1 MLTGIR
7 VQADQLYFGLQ
18 VSPVLMRLIEAETS
32 ETVNKKQKDISIMKA
47 LFFKI
52 EDLNKDVV
60 TFESTPCQAANVT
73 VVYQSLTNSCNFKVT
88 ISWDIQ
94 NFHAEATKRER
105 AVSFLFFCLRNEKNL
120 TKEIIS
126 EILNG

>member
-1 MLTGIR
+1 
-7 VQADQLYFGLQ
+7 
-18 VSPVLMRLIEAETS
+18 
-32 ETVNKKQKDISIMKA
+32 MKA

-60 TFESTPCQAANVT
+60 TFESTPCQAAAANVT
-73 VVYQSLTNSCNFKVT
+73 VVYQSLTANCNFKVT
-88 ISWDIQ
+88 ISWCIQ

-105 AVSFLFFCLRNEKNL
+105 AIAFLFFCLRNEKNL

>member
-1 MLTGIR
+1 
-7 VQADQLYFGLQ
+7 
-18 VSPVLMRLIEAETS
+18 
-32 ETVNKKQKDISIMKA
+32 MKA

-60 TFESTPCQAANVT
+60 TFESTSCQAAAANVT
-73 VVYQSLTNSCNFKVT
+73 VVYQSLTANCNFKVT
-88 ISWDIQ
+88 ISWCIQ
-94 NFHAEATKRER
+94 NFYAEESKRQK
-105 AVSFLFFCLRNEKNL
+105 AINFLFFCLRNEERSL

>member
-1 MLTGIR
+1 
-7 VQADQLYFGLQ
+7 
-18 VSPVLMRLIEAETS
+18 
-32 ETVNKKQKDISIMKA
+32 MKA

-73 VVYQSLTNSCNFKVT
+73 VVYQSLTNNCNFKVT

-94 NFHAEATKRER
+94 NFHAETTKRER